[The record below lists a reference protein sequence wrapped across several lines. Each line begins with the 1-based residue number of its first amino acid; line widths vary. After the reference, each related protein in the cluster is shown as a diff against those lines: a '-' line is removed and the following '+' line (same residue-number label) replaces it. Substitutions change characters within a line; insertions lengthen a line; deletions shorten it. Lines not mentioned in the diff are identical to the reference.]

1 MRIAIKWSDE
11 LDNYYKPGTIILR
24 ERPYRMRDDSIHY
37 LKFAWMKNIL
47 EALLMRSYHKYVK
60 NFFEKAEK
68 HNY

>member
-1 MRIAIKWSDE
+1 
-11 LDNYYKPGTIILR
+11 
-24 ERPYRMRDDSIHY
+24 
-37 LKFAWMKNIL
+37 MKNIL